1 MGVLYNKR
9 FILRFSWT
17 VGWKTNPSIPA
28 DSRRKNV
35 SIFGI
40 YASKKVGW
48 GGRRHDRPTS
58 PLVKSMKNTFIL
70 FFSKTKEWKTFL
82 MTWGLSISSEKEIKT
97 LFEYVVQIGERGM
110 RTGLD
115 TLTKLQCEKVL
126 FWQWTWTLMIK
137 IASKMSSPSKITIG
151 KCLSNFNRT
160 PPSYFSCTIGLRR
173 YRYSWPVVGLTLKL
187 FSKLLD
193 GLPKKNTSLKMR
205 TT

>member
-1 MGVLYNKR
+1 MGVLYNKW

-17 VGWKTNPSIPA
+17 VWWKTNPSIPA
-28 DSRRKNV
+28 DSHHKNV
-35 SIFGI
+35 SIFGT

-48 GGRRHDRPTS
+48 GGGRHDRPTS

-70 FFSKTKEWKTFL
+70 FFFKTKEWKTFL

-126 FWQWTWTLMIK
+126 FWPWTWTLMIMNSNDK
-137 IASKMSSPSKITIG
+137 NNIKNE
-151 KCLSNFNRT
+151 LSIKN
-160 PPSYFSCTIGLRR
+160 Y
-173 YRYSWPVVGLTLKL
+173 YREVPFK
-187 FSKLLD
+187 F
-193 GLPKKNTSLKMR
+193 
-205 TT
+205 